1 MHGTQQQNPSHT
13 KANSRW
19 GKATSRS
26 PIKPRTF
33 TRCWPVIGDPR
44 PRIARHLH
52 ATGISQRETT
62 RLGKTCEWLRF
73 WNHASVSRGRAL
85 SFPPTNHLLPTCCL
99 RLRSVGTGRDECVPP
114 VPGYPGAQ
122 PSLLIDLFELRSL
135 FDSSIHSYNPLAA
148 GLPHAPSSFAT
159 ITHNAS
165 YHLLGYAQACL
176 WTHPLISC
184 TITCSTTILL
194 SLLVRITR
202 FRTQLRH
209 TPTKKRRL
217 FAF

>member
-1 MHGTQQQNPSHT
+1 VTAAQPIPTSHGVHADVTEKKHRVSPEYLRAKTSTVASVQAESPMHGTQQQNPSHT

-122 PSLLIDLFELRSL
+122 PSLLIDLFATPIAFRLI
-135 FDSSIHSYNPLAA
+135 DS
-148 GLPHAPSSFAT
+148 
-159 ITHNAS
+159 
-165 YHLLGYAQACL
+165 
-176 WTHPLISC
+176 
-184 TITCSTTILL
+184 
-194 SLLVRITR
+194 
-202 FRTQLRH
+202 QL
-209 TPTKKRRL
+209 
-217 FAF
+217 